1 MTSWRGMLHMTSAM
15 AAMKP
20 TPITQAVHPARV
32 IPGLSPRPSASPT
45 RTVAA
50 WPRPSGTMNVKAA
63 SCSAT
68 ACAATAGA
76 PIQPMK

>member
-1 MTSWRGMLHMTSAM
+1 MPSAM
-15 AAMKP
+15 VPMKP
-20 TPITQAVHPARV
+20 TPMIQAVHPARV

-50 WPRPSGTMNVKAA
+50 WPRPSGTMKVRAA
-63 SCSAT
+63 SCRAT
-68 ACAATAGA
+68 AWAATAGA

>member
-1 MTSWRGMLHMTSAM
+1 MTIAI
-15 AAMKP
+15 APMKP
-20 TPITQAVHPARV
+20 TPTTHDVQPARV
-32 IPGLSPRPSASPT
+32 TPASSPRPRARPT

-50 WPRPSGTMNVKAA
+50 WPRPNGTMKVRAA
-63 SCSAT
+63 HCSAT